1 MDYIGRFAPSPT
13 GPLHYG
19 SLVTAL
25 ASFLDAKHHGGK
37 WLLRIDDLDPPRES
51 PDAPKQ
57 IIKQLLAFG
66 LQWDFEVFYQ
76 SKRLIAYDY
85 ALNLIDDS
93 TFHCICSRT
102 PGSKVYSGCCRKKRY
117 AKPSK
122 PHSVRF
128 RVPSHNLSIK
138 DRRIGLQTWNLEKE
152 VGDFIVKRKDG
163 QYAYQLAV
171 VVDDAYCSV
180 THIVRGNDLLNST
193 PRQLALY
200 EKLGLSPPEYLHI
213 PVLVD
218 KCGNKLSKQ
227 AFAKPIEA
235 RNILDTTRS
244 ALADLGQSTHNCCLT
259 QKALIEKA
267 IPAWN
272 PSRIPKADK
281 LLAPAPHLT

>member
-1 MDYIGRFAPSPT
+1 MDYVGRFAPSPT

-51 PDAPKQ
+51 LDAPKQ

-76 SKRLIAYDY
+76 SKRLGAYEN
-85 ALNLIDDS
+85 ALSLINDS
-93 TFHCICSRT
+93 TFPCTCSRT
-102 PGSKVYSGCCRKKRY
+102 SGSKIYSGSCRKKRDGKSSEPY
-117 AKPSK
+117 SI
-122 PHSVRF
+122 RF
-128 RVPSHNLSIK
+128 RVPTYNVSIQ
-138 DRRIGLQTWNLEKE
+138 DRRAGLQSWNLEKE

-163 QYAYQLAV
+163 KYAYQLAI

-180 THIVRGNDLLNST
+180 SHIIRGNDLLDST

-200 EKLGLSPPEYLHI
+200 EKLDLSPPEYLHI

-218 KCGNKLSKQ
+218 KSGNKLSKQ
-227 AFAKPIEA
+227 RLAKPIEPA
-235 RNILDTTRS
+235 NSVDTIRS
-244 ALADLGQSTHNCCLT
+244 ALADLGQSTHNCCLI
-259 QKALIEKA
+259 QQELIEKA
-267 IPAWN
+267 ISAWN
-272 PSRIPKADK
+272 PSLIPKADIVV
-281 LLAPAPHLT
+281 APSTHLT